1 MKILSIYIS
10 DSHGTGKSFYALSDR
25 LTIYGSRISSLTRN
39 LLHASLKII
48 SPYTL
53 GGRNLEGR
61 VSHYS
66 TRLKLINAMRLPF
79 NAANISAEAA
89 KIGQAYASGDR
100 KGMALTTLSCSI
112 FALDL
117 ADGLGT
123 FVNTALALGSYSAS
137 SLISSTG
144 TPLGLAISGMA
155 TGARTIHLISTFRF
169 ASRLKNESS
178 DFDQLSA
185 TLREKL
191 NISDEEIEMF
201 IKLRRN
207 VDVKM
212 ENLSAEE
219 IARAREL
226 IQSKKNLAMRYAAP
240 LEVVED
246 LKKLE
251 ELISKCDRSSKASTH
266 QVESCL
272 NKILFKLRKK
282 MALDV
287 AQNIANILTFIGI
300 LLFFAPVPP
309 VLPFILISSS
319 CAIRLSLLVHE
330 DLRS

>member
-1 MKILSIYIS
+1 LSIYTS
-10 DSHGTGKSFYALSDR
+10 DETGKRFYALSDR
-25 LTIYGSRISSLTRN
+25 LTIYGSRISSFTRS
-39 LLHASLKII
+39 LLQTSLKII

-66 TRLKLINAMRLPF
+66 TRLKLLNALRIPF
-79 NAANISAEAA
+79 NAANVPAEAA
-89 KIGQAYASGDR
+89 KIGRTYASGDR
-100 KGMALTTLSCSI
+100 KGMALTTLSFSI
-112 FALDL
+112 LALDL

-123 FVNTALALGSYSAS
+123 FVNTALAMGSYPVS
-137 SLISSTG
+137 SLIASTG
-144 TPLGLAISGMA
+144 TPLGLTISGMA
-155 TGARTIHLISTFRF
+155 TLSRTIHIISTLRF
-169 ASRLKNESS
+169 ARRLNSESS
-178 DFDQLSA
+178 NYDQLSA

-191 NISDEEIEMF
+191 NISNEEIEMF

-240 LEVVED
+240 LGVVED
-246 LKKLE
+246 LKNLE
-251 ELISKCDRSSKASTH
+251 RLISKCDRSSEVSKR
-266 QVESCL
+266 QVEGCL
-272 NKILFKLRKK
+272 NKILFKLKEK
-282 MALDV
+282 MTLDV
-287 AQNIANILTFIGI
+287 AQSIANILIFIGL
-300 LLFFAPVPP
+300 LLFLASVPP

-319 CAIRLSLLVHE
+319 YAIRLSLLAYE